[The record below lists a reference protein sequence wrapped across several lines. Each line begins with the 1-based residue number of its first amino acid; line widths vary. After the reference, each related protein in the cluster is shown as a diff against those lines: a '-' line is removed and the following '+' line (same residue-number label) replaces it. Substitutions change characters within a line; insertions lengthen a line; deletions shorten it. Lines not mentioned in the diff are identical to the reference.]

1 MAFLLCMG
9 VHAQDAQADKKTRKP
24 LTAEEAKAAI
34 DGLPWK
40 DGPGEAV
47 FGDRARIPY
56 GADFRVLSGPDA
68 VKRLQMSGNRVDE
81 KSVLGML
88 EHKSEHWWVVLQF
101 DDVGYV
107 KDDDKK
113 DLDADKILEG
123 YREGVAAENERRGG
137 PPTEVVGWHT
147 KPRYDEKSHNLE
159 WAITFMNSG
168 EKFINHQVRILGR
181 KGVTRVT
188 LVSDLEAMDAT
199 LPKFREAM
207 KSFQYQT
214 GESYAEY
221 RPGDKVAKYG
231 LTALVAGGAAL
242 GAAKLGLFGWLAM
255 ALKKGFK
262 LIIVAFVA
270 LAGAVK
276 KLFSSRSRS
285 GDES

>member
-1 MAFLLCMG
+1 M
-9 VHAQDAQADKKTRKP
+9 
-24 LTAEEAKAAI
+24 
-34 DGLPWK
+34 
-40 DGPGEAV
+40 
-47 FGDRARIPY
+47 
-56 GADFRVLSGPDA
+56 
-68 VKRLQMSGNRVDE
+68 KRLQMSGNRVDE

-88 EHKSEHWWVVLQF
+88 EHKAEHWWVVLQF

-147 KPRYDEKSHNLE
+147 TPRYDEKSHNLE

-214 GESYAEY
+214 GESYAES

-242 GAAKLGLFGWLAM
+242 GAAKLGLFGWLAV